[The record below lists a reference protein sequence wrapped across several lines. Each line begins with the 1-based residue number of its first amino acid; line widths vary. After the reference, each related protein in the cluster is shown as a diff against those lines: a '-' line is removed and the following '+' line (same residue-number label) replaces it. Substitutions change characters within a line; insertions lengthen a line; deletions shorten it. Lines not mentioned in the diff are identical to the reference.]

1 MYNIFQQENVRYIIK
16 LSVNII
22 ILINKLKA
30 KIF

>member
-1 MYNIFQQENVRYIIK
+1 MYNIFQQENVRYVIK
-16 LSVNII
+16 LSINIV

>member
-16 LSVNII
+16 LSINIV